1 MKQQLAAWWQRLPA
15 RDRLALLGGG
25 AVLGLLLLFMLAV
38 RPAWQTLRDVP
49 AQLARAEQDLQHMRQ
64 LAAEAV
70 ALRQAGPATTW
81 TREQRLQQLENLLP
95 QAFGP
100 AASLQVQG
108 DLVTLTLDAASA
120 DQLAQGMAL
129 LRRQLYL
136 LPQASRLQR
145 LPDAADAWSGSI
157 TWSLDD
163 AQRP

>member
-1 MKQQLAAWWQRLPA
+1 MRQHLTVWWQQLPA
-15 RDRLALLGGG
+15 RDRLALGGG
-25 AVLGLLLLFMLAV
+25 CAVIGLLVLFMLAV
-38 RPAWQTLRDVP
+38 RPAWQTLRDTP
-49 AQLARAEQDLQHMRQ
+49 AQLERAEQNLQQMRQ

-70 ALRQAGPATTW
+70 ALRQAGPVSTW
-81 TREQRLQQLENLLP
+81 TRDQRLQQLENLLP
-95 QAFGP
+95 QAFGA

-108 DLVTLTLDAASA
+108 DLVTLTLERASA

-136 LPQASRLQR
+136 LPHASRLQR